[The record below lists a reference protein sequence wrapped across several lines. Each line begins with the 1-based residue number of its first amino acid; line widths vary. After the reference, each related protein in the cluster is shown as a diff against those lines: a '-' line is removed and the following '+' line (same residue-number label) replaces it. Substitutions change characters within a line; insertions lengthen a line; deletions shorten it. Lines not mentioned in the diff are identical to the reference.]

1 MKHLLPH
8 AAKMAIGPPISGTTP
23 IAQESRIHTHLSQ
36 SHDPLKGRQLHATA
50 PVKEGEILM
59 VDPPYAVIPVVDNP
73 CDSDDVICS
82 NSSCRRKVRRDK
94 SLRRL
99 GCSNCCVEEVVW
111 CNTLCRDADSARH
124 ALECAWLNKYAA
136 VLRDEEGEYH
146 FGVLWLIARAL
157 VASFLENQKTPSVAT
172 KPAGNFSTGWTAMTE
187 LCDNRNSFPKED
199 MREWKWLVRKYICA
213 DSSPLREIASKPDDV
228 LTLICQQES
237 NSFGLYPR
245 PTGISST
252 TDRGEQYGAAIY
264 PRCSIANHSCCPNV
278 SPLCAC

>member
-1 MKHLLPH
+1 
-8 AAKMAIGPPISGTTP
+8 MAIGPPISSTTP
-23 IAQESRIHTHLSQ
+23 IAQESQIHTHLSQ

-82 NSSCRRKVRRDK
+82 SSSCRRKVRRDK

-124 ALECAWLNKYAA
+124 ALECAWLKKYAA
-136 VLRDEEGEYH
+136 VLREEEGEYH
-146 FGVLWLIARAL
+146 FGVLWLIARVL

-199 MREWKWLVRKYICA
+199 MREWKWLLREYICA
-213 DSSPLREIASKPDDV
+213 GSSPLWEIASKPDDV

-252 TDRGEQYGAAIY
+252 TDRGDQYGAAIY